1 MGGPWNGSGGP
12 EGAREPP
19 WAELP
24 PCDERRCSAF
34 PLGALVPVTAVCLGV
49 FAVGV
54 SGNVVTVL
62 LIGRYRDMR
71 TTTNLYLGSMA
82 VSDLLILLGLPL
94 DLYRLWRSR
103 PWVFGPLLCRLSLYV
118 GEGCTY
124 ATLLHM
130 TALSVERYLAI
141 CRPLR
146 ARALVTRRRVRA
158 LIAALW
164 AVALLSAGPF
174 FFLVGV
180 ERDPDVYAIAD
191 LNGTA
196 QLTRSPP
203 ASPPPR
209 LGPSRAP
216 PLSPPSGREAA
227 AAAALFSRECRPS
240 RSQLGALRVMLGVTT
255 AYFFL
260 PLLCLSVL
268 YGLIGRELWRRRGP
282 LRGPAARG
290 REKGHRQNVR
300 VLLMVVLAFV
310 VCWLPFHVGRI
321 IYINTEDSR
330 TMHFSQYFN
339 IVALQLFYLSASI
352 NPILYNLISKKYR
365 AAACKLLLTR
375 RSGPRGFCGSRDA
388 AGDVGGNAGGDTAGD
403 AETSTNV
410 KTRVTTSH
418 GSGTSGKTERYCLNV
433 VSEIRAVFCFYVLD
447 IISIMVRM
455 QGTKTGGVMKLGPS
469 HSLPPDRG
477 TCWHSSNFSE
487 PSPFCRPN
495 HFVSRNSGL
504 QSNNDSLAPQLFSTL
519 TSTCGPS
526 PPTCNAEILPPASQ
540 TQAWPQAFLDSAYS
554 GPAPL
559 MLSGGVGGI
568 CLWLAVYP
576 VDCIESRIQVLSMS
590 GRQAGFIGTFLS
602 AVRNEGIMALYSG
615 LKPTMIRALPANGA
629 LFLAYEY
636 SRKLMMSQLEA
647 S

>member
-1 MGGPWNGSGGP
+1 MFQG
-12 EGAREPP
+12 GARFQIHKEGNLGEKVEDLSQNGMGEK
-19 WAELP
+19 AASHVYTHTRKLP

-34 PLGALVPVTAVCLGV
+34 PLGALVPVTAVCLGL

-62 LIGRYRDMR
+62 LIGRFRDMR

-130 TALSVERYLAI
+130 TALSVERYLAV

-180 ERDPDVYAIAD
+180 ERDPDVYGIAD

-196 QLTRSPP
+196 QLAKPSP
-203 ASPPPR
+203 
-209 LGPSRAP
+209 AP
-216 PLSPPSGREAA
+216 QEFWRTP
-227 AAAALFSRECRPS
+227 
-240 RSQLGALRVMLGVTT
+240 GAPEVV
-255 AYFFL
+255 
-260 PLLCLSVL
+260 
-268 YGLIGRELWRRRGP
+268 
-282 LRGPAARG
+282 
-290 REKGHRQNVR
+290 
-300 VLLMVVLAFV
+300 VVLAFV

-365 AAACKLLLTR
+365 AAACKLLLTG
-375 RSGPRGFCGSRDA
+375 RSRPRGFCGSRDA
-388 AGDVGGNAGGDTAGD
+388 AGDVRGNAGGDTAGD

-418 GSGTSGKTERYCLNV
+418 SSGTSGKT
-433 VSEIRAVFCFYVLD
+433 
-447 IISIMVRM
+447 
-455 QGTKTGGVMKLGPS
+455 
-469 HSLPPDRG
+469 
-477 TCWHSSNFSE
+477 
-487 PSPFCRPN
+487 
-495 HFVSRNSGL
+495 GL
-504 QSNNDSLAPQLFSTL
+504 
-519 TSTCGPS
+519 
-526 PPTCNAEILPPASQ
+526 
-540 TQAWPQAFLDSAYS
+540 
-554 GPAPL
+554 
-559 MLSGGVGGI
+559 
-568 CLWLAVYP
+568 
-576 VDCIESRIQVLSMS
+576 
-590 GRQAGFIGTFLS
+590 
-602 AVRNEGIMALYSG
+602 
-615 LKPTMIRALPANGA
+615 
-629 LFLAYEY
+629 
-636 SRKLMMSQLEA
+636 
-647 S
+647 